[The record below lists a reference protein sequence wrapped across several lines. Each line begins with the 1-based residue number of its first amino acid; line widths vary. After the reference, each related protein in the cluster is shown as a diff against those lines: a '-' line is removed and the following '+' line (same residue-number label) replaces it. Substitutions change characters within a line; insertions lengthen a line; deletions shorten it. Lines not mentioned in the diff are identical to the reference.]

1 MISRS
6 FALLTA
12 AAFALLAHGSAQAA
26 PTTVQLRIEGSTT
39 TLFEGP
45 VTTDGHAIDKGDGP
59 HPCDGTNANA
69 NPTPGPT
76 MTSALDDW
84 SRSGGLSWSGTW
96 FSFGDFAI
104 DRIGPDAAQP
114 DGPFWGY
121 ALNFVSSQVGGCQQ
135 RVNAQ
140 DEVLFAYDYFSKA
153 HLLRLVGPARAV
165 VGQPFQVTVTDGQTG
180 STIDGANVTG
190 GSGLT
195 DAAGHVTV
203 TLGAAGLDSLKAER
217 SDSVR
222 SNRVQVCASAS
233 GTGDCGVPP
242 AQFGTQPGTPGA
254 GKVKDSVAPR
264 VRIAGPRDG
273 ARYRRGPR
281 LLRGTAADDVGVT
294 RVKLALRRHAH
305 GEKCRWWSGS
315 RERFTGSG
323 CARKVF
329 FQIGAA
335 TNWSYLLPRRLP
347 PGRYVLDVKAFD
359 RARNSDERFVRGSN
373 RVVFYV
379 GRAYAKGSA
388 ASSRSKRAPVVVG
401 VAGKSKTWSGAVH
414 APATLVEVGGRPCKV
429 GASTPLAAL
438 VAFLRK
444 QRTGYLIHDYGS
456 CTRTNA
462 AAAGQLFVR
471 RIGEDAN
478 KGSDGWFYKLN
489 DRAPE
494 LGAGDPAARVHPG
507 DRLLWFYCVFD
518 ERARSCQ
525 RSLRIVPVSGSTSQ
539 NLRVTVRGYD
549 NPGHWVPVAGATVA
563 IGPLTTSSGADGDA
577 ALRPG
582 GGPGRYGVTAK
593 KSGMID
599 AFPVIVTV
607 K

>member
-1 MISRS
+1 MIIRS

-12 AAFALLAHGSAQAA
+12 AAFALLASGSASAV
-26 PTTVQLRIEGSTT
+26 PTTVQLRIEGATT

-59 HPCDGTNANA
+59 HPCDGTNGNA

-96 FSFGDFAI
+96 FSFGDFGI

-114 DGPFWGY
+114 PTGPFWGY

-135 RVNAQ
+135 RVNAR
-140 DEVLFAYDYFSKA
+140 DEVLFAYDYFSKT

-165 VGQPFQVTVTDGQTG
+165 TGQPFQVTVTDGQND
-180 STIDGANVTG
+180 SPIDGAAVDG
-190 GSGLT
+190 AAGVT

-203 TLGAAGLDSLKAER
+203 TLGAAGLGSLKAER

-222 SNRVQVCASAS
+222 SNGVRVCASAS

-242 AQFGTQPGTPGA
+242 EQLGTPAA
-254 GKVKDSVAPR
+254 GKVTDSVAPR
-264 VRIAGPRDG
+264 AHIAGPRDG

-281 LLRGTAADDVGVT
+281 LLSGTAADAVGVMQ
-294 RVKLALRRHAH
+294 VKLALRRHAH
-305 GEKCRWWSGS
+305 GQRCRWWSGT

-323 CARKVF
+323 CAKKVF
-329 FQIGAA
+329 FHIDAA
-335 TNWSYLLPRRLP
+335 NNWSYLLPHNLP
-347 PGRYVLDVKAFD
+347 AGRYVLDVKAFD
-359 RARNSDERFVRGSN
+359 RARNRDERFVRGSN

-379 GRAYAKGSA
+379 GRGYGRGSA
-388 ASSRSKRAPVVVG
+388 ASSRSKAGPVVVG
-401 VAGKSKTWSGAVH
+401 IAGKSKTWRGAER
-414 APATLVEVGGRPCKV
+414 APATLVDVGGRTCRV

-438 VAFLRK
+438 AALLRK
-444 QRTGYLIHDYGS
+444 QHTGYLIQDYGS
-456 CTRTNA
+456 CSRSTA

-471 RIGEDAN
+471 RIGKDAN
-478 KGSDGWFYKLN
+478 RGNDGWFYKVN

-494 LGAGDPAARVHPG
+494 VGAGDPAARVHPG

-518 ERARSCQ
+518 ARARSCQ

-549 NPGHWVPVAGATVA
+549 NAGHWTPVAGATVA
-563 IGPLTTSSGADGDA
+563 IGPLTTSSGADGGA
-577 ALRPG
+577 ALRPS

-593 KSGMID
+593 RTGMID
-599 AFPVIVTV
+599 AFPVVVTV